1 MTQKARQLIVVST
14 KNYQRLRELGNV
26 TDSFDDV
33 VSKVLEIAIPVLVDR
48 KKEGIEGP
56 TTTARSHTY
65 DVCNS
70 TQPNWHGGLIS
81 NNQKNSQV

>member
-56 TTTARSHTY
+56 PQRPARIHTM
-65 DVCNS
+65 S
-70 TQPNWHGGLIS
+70 ATQH
-81 NNQKNSQV
+81 NQIGMEG

>member
-33 VSKVLEIAIPVLVDR
+33 VHKVLEIAIPVLVDQKR
-48 KKEGIEGP
+48 KELRGRPRRPARIHTMSATQHNQIGMEG
-56 TTTARSHTY
+56 
-65 DVCNS
+65 
-70 TQPNWHGGLIS
+70 
-81 NNQKNSQV
+81 